1 MIRTTCV
8 PIGGSVVQ
16 DLLDPPAVYDR
27 REPCRLEEVAVVR
40 RVILVLCALAA
51 PFPALA
57 ANKDIERLQFQ
68 IASLQ
73 GQIADLQ
80 RVSEDTLRE
89 IKRLNESLADQNAS
103 MRRLVQDRRVQEEA
117 ISAALK
123 DITDRVSDLSER
135 VQTMPAAAPAPTV
148 YTAPAP
154 AAGGPAAAP
163 ISPGTAA
170 PVAAPVNPQAP
181 APRELY
187 TQAYADYARG
197 NYDLAIQEYSDYLRN
212 YPDTDLSDNAQYWI
226 GECQYSKQK
235 YPEAIAAWDELLR
248 QYPSSD
254 KIPDARFKKGM
265 ALERLGRRSQA
276 LLEYR
281 FVAERFPNSEAGRKA
296 REKLNPR

>member
-1 MIRTTCV
+1 M
-8 PIGGSVVQ
+8 
-16 DLLDPPAVYDR
+16 L
-27 REPCRLEEVAVVR
+27 R
-40 RVILVLCALAA
+40 RVTLMLCALAA
-51 PFPALA
+51 PLATPLPALA
-57 ANKDIERLQFQ
+57 ANKDIERLQIQ
-68 IASLQ
+68 ISSLQ
-73 GQIADLQ
+73 GQLADLQ
-80 RVSEDTLRE
+80 RATEDTLKE
-89 IKRLNESLADQNAS
+89 LKRLNESLAEQSAS
-103 MRRLVQDRRVQEEA
+103 TRRLVADRRVQEEA

-123 DITDRVSDLSER
+123 DINDRVADMSER
-135 VQTMPAAAPAPTV
+135 MQAGPAAAAPPPVVANPAPGV
-148 YTAPAP
+148 PP
-154 AAGGPAAAP
+154 VAAGGPAAAP
-163 ISPGTAA
+163 ITPGTQVLAGPA
-170 PVAAPVNPQAP
+170 VPNPQAP

-197 NYDLAIQEYSDYLRN
+197 NYDLAIQEYTDYLRN

-235 YPEAIAAWDELLR
+235 YPEAIEAWDELFR

>member
-1 MIRTTCV
+1 V
-8 PIGGSVVQ
+8 F
-16 DLLDPPAVYDR
+16 R
-27 REPCRLEEVAVVR
+27 RA
-40 RVILVLCALAA
+40 ILVVWVVAA

-57 ANKDIERLQFQ
+57 ANKDIERLQIQ
-68 IASLQ
+68 ISSHQ
-73 GQIADLQ
+73 GQLADLQ
-80 RVSEDTLRE
+80 RAVEDNLRE
-89 IKRLNESLADQNAS
+89 LKRLNESLADQNATT
-103 MRRLVQDRRVQEEA
+103 RRLLQDRRVQEEA

-123 DITDRVSDLSER
+123 DINDRVADLSER
-135 VQTMPAAAPAPTV
+135 MQTAPAPTAPPLAGATPSNPNAGGAAAV
-148 YTAPAP
+148 PINPGAPRPAP
-154 AAGGPAAAP
+154 VVP
-163 ISPGTAA
+163 
-170 PVAAPVNPQAP
+170 NPQAP

-197 NYDLAIQEYSDYLRN
+197 NYDLAIQEYTEYLRN

-226 GECQYSKQK
+226 GECEYSKQK

-254 KIPDARFKKGM
+254 KLPDARFKKGM
-265 ALERLGRRSQA
+265 ALEKLGRRSQA

>member
-1 MIRTTCV
+1 V
-8 PIGGSVVQ
+8 
-16 DLLDPPAVYDR
+16 LR
-27 REPCRLEEVAVVR
+27 RA
-40 RVILVLCALAA
+40 ILILCALAL
-51 PFPALA
+51 PLPALA
-57 ANKDIERLQFQ
+57 VNKDLERVEMQLS
-68 IASLQ
+68 SLQ
-73 GQIADLQ
+73 GQLADLQ
-80 RVSEDTLRE
+80 KISEETLRE
-89 IKRLNESLADQNAS
+89 LKRLNESLADQNAS
-103 MRRLVQDRRVQEEA
+103 TRRLVQDRRVQEEA

-123 DITDRVSDLSER
+123 DITDRMADLSER
-135 VQTMPAAAPAPTV
+135 VQTMPAGAPTAGPPALPAPS
-148 YTAPAP
+148 

-163 ISPGTAA
+163 IPPGTPVPA
-170 PVAAPVNPQAP
+170 PGPAGAQAP

-197 NYDLAIQEYSDYLRN
+197 NYDLAIQEYGEYLRN

-248 QYPSSD
+248 QFPSSD
-254 KIPDARFKKGM
+254 KLPDARYKKGM

>member
-1 MIRTTCV
+1 M
-8 PIGGSVVQ
+8 
-16 DLLDPPAVYDR
+16 L
-27 REPCRLEEVAVVR
+27 R
-40 RVILVLCALAA
+40 RVTLMLCALAA
-51 PFPALA
+51 TLATPFPAFA
-57 ANKDIERLQFQ
+57 ANKDIERLQIQ
-68 IASLQ
+68 ISSLQ
-73 GQIADLQ
+73 GQLADLQ
-80 RVSEDTLRE
+80 RATEDTLKE
-89 IKRLNESLADQNAS
+89 LKRLNESLAEQSAS
-103 MRRLVQDRRVQEEA
+103 TRRLVADRRVQEEA

-123 DITDRVSDLSER
+123 DINDRVADMSER
-135 VQTMPAAAPAPTV
+135 MQAGPAAAAPPPVVANPAPGV
-148 YTAPAP
+148 PP
-154 AAGGPAAAP
+154 VAAGGPAAAP
-163 ISPGTAA
+163 ITPGTQVPAGLA
-170 PVAAPVNPQAP
+170 VPNPQAP

-197 NYDLAIQEYSDYLRN
+197 NYDLAIQEYTDYLRN

-235 YPEAIAAWDELLR
+235 YPEAIEAWDELFR